1 MRFSYWEERTFLRD
15 IDLLVVGGGIV
26 GLSTAIYA
34 RRSNPS
40 ARVVLIEMDA
50 FSAGASSRN
59 AGFAC
64 FGSPSEILDD
74 LTVSDEETVFSTV
87 ERRFLGLANLREL
100 VGDHNLNYEPVGGY
114 EVFSHAEADLLNACT
129 EKLDWLNQRLAGL
142 TGGITYRKADVESMG
157 IRGIAGAFFNPFEG
171 LIDTGRL
178 LLNLLQIARN
188 EGVMVLNGLKIDA
201 ISSLSDGAAAIIGG
215 DEIRVK
221 RAVLCTNGLAT
232 RLIPELDVNPARNQV
247 IVTSPIEGLDLKGGF
262 HMNRGYVY
270 FRNVGDQVLI
280 GGFRNTAPERE
291 ATAELGLT
299 DDIQALLEETLREI
313 VIPGKNFTV
322 ERRWSGI
329 MGLGKTKKPIIDEVR
344 PNIFAAVRMGG
355 MGVAIGS
362 LVGREVARLA
372 MEGK

>member
-1 MRFSYWEERTFLRD
+1 
-15 IDLLVVGGGIV
+15 
-26 GLSTAIYA
+26 
-34 RRSNPS
+34 
-40 ARVVLIEMDA
+40 
-50 FSAGASSRN
+50 
-59 AGFAC
+59 
-64 FGSPSEILDD
+64 
-74 LTVSDEETVFSTV
+74 
-87 ERRFLGLANLREL
+87 
-100 VGDHNLNYEPVGGY
+100 
-114 EVFSHAEADLLNACT
+114 
-129 EKLDWLNQRLAGL
+129 
-142 TGGITYRKADVESMG
+142 
-157 IRGIAGAFFNPFEG
+157 
-171 LIDTGRL
+171 
-178 LLNLLQIARN
+178 
-188 EGVMVLNGLKIDA
+188 MVLNGLKIDA

-247 IVTSPIEGLDLKGGF
+247 IVTSPIEGLALKGGF